1 MDGFD
6 EPSTPDELD
15 RVGVLKVGPRSAR
28 NVLVLN
34 PGTSAGAAYF
44 RPLAED
50 IVRLTRGRWQ
60 VWSVERREN
69 LLEDQSMADRAK
81 RGEVTTQQLN
91 DYYLG
96 WLSNPDITEH
106 FRLIPDEEV
115 AYARNWGM
123 NVEIE
128 DLHVV
133 VQAAAGRGRRVVL
146 GGHSLGGS
154 ITTAYATWD
163 FDGQPGA
170 AALDGLVF
178 IDGGSGPTPVAPE
191 QAQQS
196 LDGLQASSPW
206 FSFGGLPSPFSGLF
220 GTGGGLV
227 TLMDPD
233 GPSIGQTSP
242 LLPAELKPPVPATN
256 AAQFGYSLDTE
267 TSPAGLWAA
276 QAHLGR
282 LAASGEPRPW
292 DQAGEITPLERY
304 ATMFSGFGLT
314 GIDGLAWYHPA
325 RLSID
330 SGAVGAGNANPAQ
343 EILDVHAIHGDDL
356 GSDMLIYAFGAF
368 GGQFILDNA
377 QALAD
382 QSGIPAGNLTLIDG
396 QQGYAH
402 NDPAGASPDND
413 FLENLVPFLG
423 KVTRQRR

>member
-6 EPSTPDELD
+6 EPATPDELD

-50 IVRLTRGRWQ
+50 IVRQTRGRWQ

-69 LLEDQSMADRAK
+69 QLEDQSMADRAK
-81 RGEVTTQQLN
+81 RGQATSQDLF

-133 VQAAAGRGRRVVL
+133 VQAAAARGRRVVL

-154 ITTAYATWD
+154 ITTAYSTWD
-163 FDGQPGA
+163 FGGQPGA

-178 IDGGSGPTPVAPE
+178 IDGGSGPTPVTPE

-196 LDGLQASSPW
+196 LDGLQTSSPW
-206 FSFGGLPSPFSGLF
+206 FSFGGIGAPFSGLF
-220 GTGGGLV
+220 GSGGGLL
-227 TLMDPD
+227 TLTDPD
-233 GPSIGQTSP
+233 GPSLGQASP

-256 AAQFGYSLDTE
+256 TAQFGYSLDTE

-282 LAASGEPRPW
+282 LAASGEPRGW
-292 DQAGEITPLERY
+292 DQAGDITPIDRY
-304 ATMFSGFGLT
+304 ATMFSGYGLT

-330 SGAVGAGNANPAQ
+330 SGAVAAGNANPAQ

-368 GGQFILDNA
+368 GGQLMLDNA

-382 QSGIPAGNLTLIDG
+382 QSGIPADNLTLING
-396 QQGYAH
+396 QEGYAH
-402 NDPAGASPDND
+402 NDPASASPDND
-413 FLENLVPFLG
+413 FLENLIPFLG
-423 KVTRQRR
+423 EVTHPHR